1 MSQTTPDIRQLST
14 CCGKVLVWQ
23 DLGLRSS
30 WLATCLCGARFW
42 ADRSKE
48 PIRAPL
54 WTERL
59 LLDLIAELENAL
71 RWGMAELAQQ
81 LAAKEAENA
90 ELLATLANER
100 GEGEAPVEG
109 WTWGQGG
116 EMPDPCW
123 HKGEAVVY
131 MEKAFDPEP
140 ATPAHYWLWW
150 VPGMPCCQRADTAR
164 AAIRAASSQGA
175 DVPKD
180 QR

>member
-109 WTWGQGG
+109 WAYFARMERWQAPHGVVARLTSGQMANAG
-116 EMPDPCW
+116 W
-123 HKGEAVVY
+123 
-131 MEKAFDPEP
+131 KAPYAWERWDTPE
-140 ATPAHYWLWW
+140 
-150 VPGMPCCQRADTAR
+150 VRRGCADTFR
-164 AAIRAASSQGA
+164 AAMRAASSRGA